1 MLREGGGH
9 TIHWL
14 SKTGSILHT
23 LVCIIKACVSLCMYL
38 SDHFHTY
45 SSTTPQVVALVLS
58 DVIGDPLDL
67 IASGPTVRDH
77 STPKQCLELFKKL
90 GVTDKLPKRY

>member
-1 MLREGGGH
+1 MC
-9 TIHWL
+9 L
-14 SKTGSILHT
+14 SN
-23 LVCIIKACVSLCMYL
+23 
-38 SDHFHTY
+38 HFHTC

-77 STPKQCLELFKKL
+77 STPKQCLQLFKDL

>member
-1 MLREGGGH
+1 MPVNEYRQSSGLERLYLRCGISVQ
-9 TIHWL
+9 TR
-14 SKTGSILHT
+14 
-23 LVCIIKACVSLCMYL
+23 
-38 SDHFHTY
+38 
-45 SSTTPQVVALVLS
+45 SSVASQVVALVLS

-77 STPKQCLELFKKL
+77 STPKQCLGMFKTL